1 MHSLTEFGEIFICTS
16 YSNFEK
22 TCKIRQFPIE
32 ANVTGTQLLL
42 KFNMRHRNA
51 SWKNEADD
59 SVK

>member
-32 ANVTGTQLLL
+32 ANV
-42 KFNMRHRNA
+42 K
-51 SWKNEADD
+51 
-59 SVK
+59 SVI